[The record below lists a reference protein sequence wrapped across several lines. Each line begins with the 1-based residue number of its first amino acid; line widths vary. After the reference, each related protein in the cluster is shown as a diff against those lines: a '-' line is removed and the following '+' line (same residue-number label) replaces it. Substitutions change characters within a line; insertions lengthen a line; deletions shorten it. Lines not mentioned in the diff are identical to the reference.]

1 MNSKAVYI
9 LPFYF
14 SHAKELS
21 NNLDG
26 FSKDDISFLFETLYL
41 NILENLIGKQ
51 AKIEIYCI
59 WDENR
64 KDNLPDEFKNSN
76 YNIVFSDVSKKKLIL
91 ERLSSKEFL
100 SHKNN
105 LIIFSDAID
114 IRPSDYEQYFNL
126 LNIEDESLVIA
137 KNKENSIA
145 VFGFNNY
152 SEEIINNLIL
162 SNFSYNDFLG
172 RVKSCEHFM
181 HIVNDVLLVR
191 NLNLYNFKQLYQEL
205 SQKKS
210 IEYCSQPMHERFTNL
225 FVEYNDL
232 LK

>member
-14 SHAKELS
+14 SNAKELS

-26 FSKDDISFLFETLYL
+26 FSKGDISFLFETLYL

-51 AKIEIYCI
+51 AKIDIYCI

-137 KNKENSIA
+137 KDKENNIA
-145 VFGFNNY
+145 VLGFNNY
-152 SEEIINNLIL
+152 SEEIIGSLVLSGFDYNNFLI
-162 SNFSYNDFLG
+162 
-172 RVKSCEHFM
+172 RIKSCEHFM

-191 NLNLYNFKQLYQEL
+191 SINHFKRLYLEL
-205 SQKKS
+205 SQKRS
-210 IEYCSQPMHERFTNL
+210 IEYCSQRMHERFTHL
-225 FVEYNDL
+225 FVEYKDL

>member
-14 SHAKELS
+14 SHAEELS
-21 NNLDG
+21 NDLYG
-26 FSKDDISFLFETLYL
+26 FSEDNILFLFETLYL
-41 NILENLIGKQ
+41 NSLENLKGKQ
-51 AKIEIYCI
+51 DKIDIYCI

-64 KDNLPDEFKNSN
+64 KDNLPDELKNSSD
-76 YNIVFSDVSKKKLIL
+76 NIVFSDVSKDKLIL

-100 SHKNN
+100 SYKNN

-114 IRPSDYEQYFNL
+114 IKPSDYEQYFNL
-126 LNIEDESLVIA
+126 LNIGDESLVIA

-152 SEEIINNLIL
+152 SEEIISNLIQ

-191 NLNLYNFKQLYQEL
+191 NIDNFKQLYQEL

-210 IEYCSQPMHERFTNL
+210 IEYCSQPMHERFTHL
-225 FVEYNDL
+225 FVEYKDL

>member
-14 SHAKELS
+14 SHTEELS
-21 NNLDG
+21 NNLTG
-26 FSKDDISFLFETLYL
+26 LSKDDISFLFETLYL
-41 NILENLIGKQ
+41 NVLENLNSKQ
-51 AKIEIYCI
+51 DKIDIFCI

-64 KDNLPDEFKNSN
+64 KDSLPDELKSKN
-76 YNIVFSDVSKKKLIL
+76 YNIVFSDTSKKKDVF
-91 ERLSSKEFL
+91 ERISSKEFL
-100 SHKNN
+100 LYKNN

-114 IRPSDYEQYFNL
+114 IKPSDYEQYFNL

-137 KNKENSIA
+137 KNKENNIA

-152 SEEIINNLIL
+152 SEEIIKNLLL
-162 SNFSYNDFLG
+162 SNFSYNDFLS
-172 RVKSCEHFM
+172 RVKSSEHFM

-191 NLNLYNFKQLYQEL
+191 NINNFKQLYQEL

-210 IEYCSQPMHERFTNL
+210 IEYCSQKMHERFTHL
-225 FVEYNDL
+225 FVEYKDL

>member
-1 MNSKAVYI
+1 MNSKAIYI
-9 LPFYF
+9 LPFYHSKAEELYSNF
-14 SHAKELS
+14 NGFNKEDLA
-21 NNLDG
+21 
-26 FSKDDISFLFETLYL
+26 FLTTTLYL
-41 NILENLIGKQ
+41 NILENLKGKED
-51 AKIEIYCI
+51 KIDIYCI

-64 KDNLPDEFKNSN
+64 QDNLPDEFKNSI
-76 YNIVFSDVSKKKLIL
+76 YNIVFFDDSKKKLIL

-100 SHKNN
+100 SYKNN

-114 IRPSDYEQYFNL
+114 IKPSDYEQYFNL

-162 SNFSYNDFLG
+162 SNFSFIDFLG
-172 RVKSCEHFM
+172 RVKSCAHFM

-191 NLNLYNFKQLYQEL
+191 NIYNFKQLYQEL

-210 IEYCSQPMHERFTNL
+210 IEYCSQPIHERFTHL
-225 FVEYNDL
+225 FVEYKDL